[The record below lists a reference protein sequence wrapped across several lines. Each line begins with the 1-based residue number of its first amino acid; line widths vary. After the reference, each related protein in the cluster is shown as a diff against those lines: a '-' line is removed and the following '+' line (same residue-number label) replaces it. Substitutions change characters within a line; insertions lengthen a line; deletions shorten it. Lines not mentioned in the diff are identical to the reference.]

1 MAKIYLLATNT
12 KKPVSHLITAYTG
25 EKFNHAS
32 VAFDKAL
39 AECYSFNMGRNGFVR
54 ELKEEWPAW
63 TEFELYEVRVTESAL
78 RKARDYV
85 RKVSGEKMT
94 FSYRGIL
101 GVAMGRPLASAEA
114 FFCSEFVEQTCIKA
128 GLARSTEH
136 AALATPLGVCKRKD
150 AKLVASGRLH
160 EYILLQ
166 GGGRG
171 IFEQT
176 QKRTKD
182 MILEEDDDI
191 QLLDEAGG
199 LVSWLK
205 RAMTNVDHDV
215 VEDLKEAL
223 RDLKTERDR
232 QQLLQEIDH
241 FLADARAALRDGTAG
256 DLLRSLGLGGV
267 SAAGG
272 AGAGWAWGTYTAP
285 KVSTGFIA
293 SIAKALNIGNVVT
306 SAQRTSHI
314 VRTANSMAFSAF
326 AGAAAIAFVLKTV
339 NRFDGSLKNYVD
351 ALEAL
356 KVEVQKLRLPKGI
369 NESTIPLTEG
379 LGSFLKNLATGDI
392 EEEIDELEKEAAD
405 IHTPEQQR
413 FVLTKIIRT
422 LERLII
428 LRHNPSAVQKFA
440 HDHVAYFQ
448 KFLGG
453 KDAGKELPVRTGEAI
468 TRLAKLRDKVLAK
481 RWPDDAETERVEA
494 YKKRIRDVLD
504 SASKTHKDALD

>member
-32 VAFDKAL
+32 IAFDKAL
-39 AECYSFNMGRNGFVR
+39 AECYSFNMGSNGFVR

-63 TEFELYEVRVTESAL
+63 TEFELYEVRVTDAAL

-85 RKVSGEKMT
+85 RKISGEKMT

-114 FFCSEFVEQTCIKA
+114 FFCSEFVEQTCIRA

-136 AALATPLGVCKRKD
+136 ASLATPLGVCKRKD
-150 AKLVASGRLH
+150 AKLVAAGRLH
-160 EYILLQ
+160 EYMLLQ

-176 QKRTKD
+176 QRETKD
-182 MILEEDDDI
+182 MILEEDGDV
-191 QLLDEAGG
+191 QLVG
-199 LVSWLK
+199 
-205 RAMTNVDHDV
+205 
-215 VEDLKEAL
+215 
-223 RDLKTERDR
+223 
-232 QQLLQEIDH
+232 
-241 FLADARAALRDGTAG
+241 
-256 DLLRSLGLGGV
+256 
-267 SAAGG
+267 
-272 AGAGWAWGTYTAP
+272 
-285 KVSTGFIA
+285 
-293 SIAKALNIGNVVT
+293 
-306 SAQRTSHI
+306 
-314 VRTANSMAFSAF
+314 
-326 AGAAAIAFVLKTV
+326 
-339 NRFDGSLKNYVD
+339 
-351 ALEAL
+351 
-356 KVEVQKLRLPKGI
+356 
-369 NESTIPLTEG
+369 PLTEG
-379 LGSFLKNLATGDI
+379 LGSFLKNLVTGDI

-440 HDHVAYFQ
+440 HDHISYFQ
-448 KFLGG
+448 KHLGG
-453 KDAGKELPVRTGEAI
+453 KEAGKELPVRTGEAI
-468 TRLAKLRDKVLAK
+468 TRLARLRDKVLAK
-481 RWPDDAETERVEA
+481 RWPDDVETEKIEA

-504 SASKTHKDALD
+504 SASKTHKDTLD